1 MMKTNLPHSIDTLQI
16 SDLVSSNPVDITDD
30 IVNSTFYSDVIIS
43 FTSVHFK
50 GSFRIE
56 YFPGM

>member
-16 SDLVSSNPVDITDD
+16 NDLVNSNPVDITDD

-43 FTSVHFK
+43 FTSAHFK
-50 GSFRIE
+50 GSFRIQ
-56 YFPGM
+56 YLPGM